1 MNVQLWS
8 SSWFATNHFWHI
20 FKNKVLLSTVVGKI
34 WKIHFTSI
42 WVIWRKKKKRK
53 NLFCLRITRFQC
65 PSVMTESLGFLRLE
79 SFGVSEGSL
88 SMSFVIIR
96 SIWGNVWNHWD
107 SVFFMHSVLFSLS
120 CTQVFHIACK
130 YWNIDIV

>member
-1 MNVQLWS
+1 MFSYDLPPGLLLITSDIYSKIRFYYQQLLERFGKFILHRYGWS
-8 SSWFATNHFWHI
+8 EE
-20 FKNKVLLSTVVGKI
+20 
-34 WKIHFTSI
+34 
-42 WVIWRKKKKRK
+42 KKKRK